1 MQKDFTNAET
11 AVKESE
17 LWICIGTKQ
26 IPVLNAE
33 EQLHVK
39 IFEEES
45 LLVETFDHKKLLR
58 VSEMPNAIM
67 NNLELFAA
75 LKNSTPSIQEI
86 IFSWAPDDEEPN
98 EWFDLVEFVTLVD
111 ATKPHIS
118 YNVML
123 PLMATWSPSVG
134 RTNQPN
140 QEKEQK

>member
-58 VSEMPNAIM
+58 VSEMRNAIM

-75 LKNSTPSIQEI
+75 LKIALLVFRRSSFRGRRMTKSPTN
-86 IFSWAPDDEEPN
+86 
-98 EWFDLVEFVTLVD
+98 DLTL
-111 ATKPHIS
+111 
-118 YNVML
+118 
-123 PLMATWSPSVG
+123 
-134 RTNQPN
+134 
-140 QEKEQK
+140 

>member
-98 EWFDLVEFVTLVD
+98 E
-111 ATKPHIS
+111 
-118 YNVML
+118 
-123 PLMATWSPSVG
+123 
-134 RTNQPN
+134 
-140 QEKEQK
+140 